1 MSAPRSLLA
10 RAALVAAL
18 AAFVLPTAALA
29 GGKQQ
34 SGTYRQEN
42 LVSDIPGVADITDP
56 DLVNP
61 WGLAAGAQTPLWV
74 ADNGTDKST
83 IYPGGIKGGP
93 LISKAPLVVD
103 IPGGAPTGAVY
114 NPTDQFQLGKSG
126 PALFIFSSEAGQITA
141 WNKASGTSA
150 ESVFT
155 APDGA
160 IYKGLALASTRKS
173 GPFLYATDFHNNKVD
188 VFDGSFGLV
197 HMPGP
202 FTDPNIP
209 AGFAPFG
216 IQEIDG
222 FLVVSYAKQDA
233 DREDDVKGPGFGFV
247 DVYTPTGTLVKRLI
261 SNGELN
267 APWGLVLAPSGFGKF
282 SDDLLVGN
290 FGDGRINAYDPHTG
304 DFLGQLQT
312 KFGPIT
318 IDGLWGLRFGN
329 GVTGTPTTLLF
340 SAGIADEAH
349 GLLGEIRARRH

>member
-10 RAALVAAL
+10 RVALFVALV
-18 AAFVLPTAALA
+18 AFVLPTAALA

-61 WGLAAGAQTPLWV
+61 WGLAAGAKTPLWV

-83 IYPGGIKGGP
+83 IYPGGTKQT

-114 NPTDQFQLGKSG
+114 NPTDEFKLGNTG
-126 PALFIFSSEAGQITA
+126 PALFLFSSEAGQITA
-141 WNKASGTSA
+141 WNMAAGTSA
-150 ESVFT
+150 QSVFT

-160 IYKGLALASTRKS
+160 IYKGLTLASTKKS
-173 GPFLYATDFHNNKVD
+173 GPLIYATDFHNGKVD
-188 VFDGSFGLV
+188 VFDGSFAPV
-197 HMPGP
+197 HMPGA

-209 AGFAPFG
+209 TGFAPFG
-216 IQEIDG
+216 IQEIGG
-222 FLVVSYAKQDA
+222 FVVVSYAKQDA
-233 DREDDVKGPGFGFV
+233 DREDDVKGPGLGFV
-247 DVYTPTGTLVKRLI
+247 DVYTPTGSLVKRLI
-261 SNGELN
+261 SDGELN
-267 APWGLVLAPSGFGKF
+267 APWGLVLAPNDFGKF
-282 SDDLLVGN
+282 SGDLLVGN
-290 FGDGRINAYDPHTG
+290 FGDGRINAYNPHTG

-329 GVTGTPTTLLF
+329 GVTGTPRTLLF
-340 SAGIADEAH
+340 SAGIVDEAH
-349 GLLGEIRARRH
+349 GLLGEIKARRH

>member
-10 RAALVAAL
+10 RVALFVALV
-18 AAFVLPTAALA
+18 AFVLPTAALA

-61 WGLAAGAQTPLWV
+61 WGLAAGAKTPLWV

-83 IYPGGIKGGP
+83 IYPGGTKQT
-93 LISKAPLVVD
+93 LISKAQLVVD

-114 NPTDQFQLGKSG
+114 NPTDEFKLGNTG
-126 PALFIFSSEAGQITA
+126 PALFLFSSEAGQITA
-141 WNKASGTSA
+141 WNMAAGTSA
-150 ESVFT
+150 QSVFT

-160 IYKGLALASTRKS
+160 IYKGLTLASTKKS
-173 GPFLYATDFHNNKVD
+173 GPLIYATDFHNGKVD
-188 VFDGSFGLV
+188 VFDGSFAPV
-197 HMPGP
+197 HMSGA

-216 IQEIDG
+216 IQEIGG
-222 FLVVSYAKQDA
+222 FVVVSYAKQDA
-233 DREDDVKGPGFGFV
+233 DREDDVKGPGLGFV
-247 DVYTPTGTLVKRLI
+247 DVYTPTGSLVKRLI
-261 SNGELN
+261 SDGELN
-267 APWGLVLAPSGFGKF
+267 APWGLVLAPSDFGKF
-282 SDDLLVGN
+282 SGDLLVGN
-290 FGDGRINAYDPHTG
+290 FGDGRINAYNPHTG
-304 DFLGQLQT
+304 DLLGQLQT

-329 GVTGTPTTLLF
+329 GVTGTPRTLLF
-340 SAGIADEAH
+340 SAGIVDEAH
-349 GLLGEIRARRH
+349 GLLGEIKARRH